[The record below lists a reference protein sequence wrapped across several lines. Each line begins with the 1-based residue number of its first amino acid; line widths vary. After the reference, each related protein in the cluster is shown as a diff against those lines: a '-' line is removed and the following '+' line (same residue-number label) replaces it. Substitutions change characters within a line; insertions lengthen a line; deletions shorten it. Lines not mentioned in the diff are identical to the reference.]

1 MRITD
6 LNIHNLRNISSSKFK
21 LNEQANLFFG
31 PNGSGKTTLLESI
44 YLLSTGHSFRTREI
58 SPLVSH
64 GEQSFTI
71 FARSSIGETIS
82 IKKSLSGPTQ
92 VRLNTQPCNS
102 SSELA
107 KFLPCQVFYQDIF
120 QIIDAGPA
128 TRRSLLD
135 WGLFHVEHSY
145 LTTWKAYNLVL
156 KQRNALIRQKAAR
169 QYFIPWDKQLVTLA
183 ENLNSLR
190 EEYFKNWKLKFQEL
204 LPSLTD
210 LQCNIEYYKGWDRK
224 NSGKNLEEILNE
236 QFTQDQHRQ
245 YTHSGAHQADI
256 SFDLSTKKA
265 KLLLS
270 RGQQKIVLIA
280 LKLSQAQLIQKECI
294 YLLDDIAA
302 ELDSEHLTRLL
313 IYLQNIKGQLFLT
326 AMDEKTLSFSKYL
339 NLISYK
345 LG

>member
-1 MRITD
+1 MIIAD
-6 LNIHNLRNISSSKFK
+6 LNIHNLRNVSSSKFK

-71 FARSSIGETIS
+71 FARSSIDETIS

-92 VRLNTQPCNS
+92 VRLNSSPCNS

-120 QIIDAGPA
+120 QIIDAGPGV
-128 TRRSLLD
+128 RRSLLD

-145 LTTWKAYNLVL
+145 LATWKSYNAVL
-156 KQRNALIRQKAAR
+156 KQRNALLRQKATR
-169 QYFIPWDKQLVTLA
+169 QNFIPWDKQLVILADILNTL
-183 ENLNSLR
+183 R
-190 EEYFKNWKLKFQEL
+190 VEYFKNWKLKFQEL
-204 LPSLTD
+204 LPNLTD
-210 LQCNIEYYKGWDRK
+210 LPCNIDYFKGWDRK
-224 NSGKNLEEILNE
+224 NTGKNLDEILNE

-256 SFDLSTKKA
+256 SFDLSAKKA

-270 RGQQKIVLIA
+270 RGQQKIVLVA
-280 LKLSQAQLIQKECI
+280 LKLSQAQLIKKECI

-302 ELDSEHLTRLL
+302 ELDNEHLTRLL
-313 IYLQNIKGQLFLT
+313 TYLQKVKGQLFLT
-326 AMDEKTLSFSKYL
+326 AMDEKTISIKKNL
-339 NLISYK
+339 NLTSYK

>member
-1 MRITD
+1 MTIEKTI
-6 LNIHNLRNISSSKFK
+6 LSNLVF
-21 LNEQANLFFG
+21 NEQYAR
-31 PNGSGKTTLLESI
+31 KT
-44 YLLSTGHSFRTREI
+44 
-58 SPLVSH
+58 
-64 GEQSFTI
+64 
-71 FARSSIGETIS
+71 
-82 IKKSLSGPTQ
+82 
-92 VRLNTQPCNS
+92 
-102 SSELA
+102 
-107 KFLPCQVFYQDIF
+107 
-120 QIIDAGPA
+120 
-128 TRRSLLD
+128 
-135 WGLFHVEHSY
+135 
-145 LTTWKAYNLVL
+145 
-156 KQRNALIRQKAAR
+156 
-169 QYFIPWDKQLVTLA
+169 IPF
-183 ENLNSLR
+183 LR

>member
-1 MRITD
+1 MIIAD

-58 SPLVSH
+58 SPLVSN

-71 FARSSIGETIS
+71 FARSFSDETIS

-92 VRLNTQPCNS
+92 VRLNSAPCNS

-120 QIIDAGPA
+120 QIIDAGPGV
-128 TRRSLLD
+128 RRSLLD

-145 LTTWKAYNLVL
+145 LATWKSYNAVL
-156 KQRNALIRQKAAR
+156 KQRNALLRQKASY

-183 ENLNSLR
+183 ESLNTLR
-190 EEYFKNWKLKFQEL
+190 LEYFKNWKFKFQEL
-204 LPSLTD
+204 LPNLTD
-210 LQCNIEYYKGWDRK
+210 LPCNIEYYKGWDRK
-224 NSGKNLEEILNE
+224 NTGKNLDEILNE

-256 SFDLSTKKA
+256 SFDLSAKKA

-280 LKLSQAQLIQKECI
+280 LKLSQAELIAKECI

-302 ELDSEHLTRLL
+302 ELDNEHLTRLL
-313 IYLQNIKGQLFLT
+313 TYLQKIKGQLFLT
-326 AMDEKTLSFSKYL
+326 AMDEKTISFTKYL
-339 NLISYK
+339 NLINHK

>member
-1 MRITD
+1 MIIAD
-6 LNIHNLRNISSSKFK
+6 LNIHNLRNVSSSKFK

-71 FARSSIGETIS
+71 FARSSIDETIS

-92 VRLNTQPCNS
+92 VRLNSSPCNS

-120 QIIDAGPA
+120 QIIDAGPGV
-128 TRRSLLD
+128 RRSLLD

-145 LTTWKAYNLVL
+145 LATWKSYNAVL
-156 KQRNALIRQKAAR
+156 KQRNALLRQKASY
-169 QYFIPWDKQLVTLA
+169 QYFIPWDKQLVILADILNTL
-183 ENLNSLR
+183 R
-190 EEYFKNWKLKFQEL
+190 VEYFKNWKLKFQEL
-204 LPSLTD
+204 LPNLTD
-210 LQCNIEYYKGWDRK
+210 LPCNIDYFKGWDRK
-224 NSGKNLEEILNE
+224 NTGKNLDEILNE

-256 SFDLSTKKA
+256 SFDLSAKKA

-280 LKLSQAQLIQKECI
+280 LKLSQAELIAKECI

-302 ELDSEHLTRLL
+302 ELDNEHLTRLL
-313 IYLQNIKGQLFLT
+313 TYLQKIKGQLFLT
-326 AMDEKTLSFSKYL
+326 AMDEKTISFTKYL
-339 NLISYK
+339 NLINHK